1 VREIRTVLLVEDDSA
16 WARLTNEAFVDGA
29 PHVVVE
35 WCSTGAAAVARFE
48 RRPWP
53 DAVLLDL
60 NLPDLSG
67 LEVIQAL
74 RRLRDLPRPVIVV
87 LSASRAASDRAAV
100 ALHGALEHRQ
110 KPTSYTELRDLAR
123 GIAAGTVGSVLGADP
138 SAEGI
143 GLEGPFGGSQQP

>member
-1 VREIRTVLLVEDDSA
+1 VREIRTVLLVEDDAA
-16 WARLTNEAFVDGA
+16 WARLTGEAFADAA

-67 LEVIQAL
+67 LEVLQAL
-74 RRLRDLPRPVIVV
+74 RRLGGLPRPAIVV
-87 LSASRAASDRAAV
+87 LSASRAAADRSAV
-100 ALHGALEHRQ
+100 ARNGVLEHRQ

-123 GIAAGTVGSVLGADP
+123 GVATGSVGSVLGADP
-138 SAEGI
+138 STEGV
-143 GLEGPFGGSQQP
+143 GLEGPFGGP